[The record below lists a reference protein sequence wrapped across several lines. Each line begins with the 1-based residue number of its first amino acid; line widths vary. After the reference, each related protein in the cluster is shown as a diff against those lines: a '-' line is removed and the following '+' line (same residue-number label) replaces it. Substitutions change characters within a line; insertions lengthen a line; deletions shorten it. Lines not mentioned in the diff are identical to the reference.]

1 MIRILLFAA
10 VLIGALG
17 GGAAKAAVTSPTVT
31 LAVAGEVLPA
41 RHIITPAQVVS
52 ISATVTTPD
61 GSIGTIGDLYVGV
74 EFPDGRFAS
83 WIGAEQSTLV
93 IGPAPT
99 PLERRMTFDGTRT
112 LTVRHSFGGG
122 DPGGWYVLFAIVV
135 RPGRDPLN
143 PGDWID
149 GAVFTML
156 FDTIERCFLGP
167 IDCALPPRADVAD
180 AIVVFIPDHDVSL
193 ATGPNELVV
202 PGRIVSV
209 ERGSASPGTPIIQ
222 TANTLMGPLRGGVP
236 RRLFLARFPNRA
248 AFYPIFL
255 GEEIGRPSVAS
266 EP

>member
-1 MIRILLFAA
+1 M
-10 VLIGALG
+10 
-17 GGAAKAAVTSPTVT
+17 
-31 LAVAGEVLPA
+31 
-41 RHIITPAQVVS
+41 
-52 ISATVTTPD
+52 TTPD
-61 GSIGTIGDLYVGV
+61 GSIGTIRDLYVGV
-74 EFPDGRFAS
+74 KFPDGRFAS

-143 PGDWID
+143 PNDWID

-180 AIVVFIPDHDVSL
+180 VIVVFIPDHDVSL
-193 ATGPNELVV
+193 VTGPNELVI

-209 ERGSASPGTPIIQ
+209 ERGSVSSGTPIIQ
-222 TANTLMGPLRGGVP
+222 PANRLMGPLRGVFPSDSSWPGSPTGP
-236 RRLFLARFPNRA
+236 RF
-248 AFYPIFL
+248 I
-255 GEEIGRPSVAS
+255 PSYWVS
-266 EP
+266 SSC